1 MKAASIAVVVS
12 LLLPTTA
19 RAARDGASAICSA
32 APPNGVDDTANL
44 QAALDACVARGPR
57 AAVQLAAGR
66 YLTRQLVT
74 YGLHGTL
81 TGMGTDRTIV
91 EALPNLRVTLT
102 DAFSAGECL
111 PNTTSPP
118 DPTSCLWPTLIIFV
132 DGDIH
137 VSDLSIQ
144 ITPPAG
150 TRAVI
155 PNDGWPFRS
164 LLDAIRFMGHKS
176 MHVTIDRI
184 AIRGQ
189 PDNSGFGFS
198 LVNGIIFTGELP
210 RSSTPFDYY
219 FLSGSLTV
227 RSSSFT
233 SMFDGV
239 SQDGFMQDAQV
250 TIGGSPTASNVFN
263 DVFVGIDLES
273 SQNSVFEVSHNHS
286 SSSVSGGNGMWV
298 IPWPPP
304 GPPAPPAFVP
314 ATPSH
319 YFIHHNTFT
328 PTADFQDGILL
339 FNYADNPWI
348 RAVIYNNT
356 IDLNELSE
364 GIGAYNV
371 KGAAIL
377 GNTITGR
384 GSDVFALTAIG
395 FHGTTFSS
403 AIANDVSGFTP
414 PPDLAQIFLD
424 PGATHD
430 LVVCSSRGDSVLDQG
445 SSNIV
450 VGCQQQ
456 AATAKS
462 AATTGQAAPL
472 SPPDLLKWKLGAK
485 LAGRSLNSR

>member
-12 LLLPTTA
+12 LLLSNTA

-32 APPNGVDDTANL
+32 APPNGIDDTANL

-57 AAVQLAAGR
+57 AVVQLAAGR

-74 YGLHGTL
+74 YGFHGTL
-81 TGMGTDRTIV
+81 TGMGTDRTII
-91 EALPNLRVTLT
+91 EALPNLRVTT
-102 DAFSAGECL
+102 PDAVSSGECL
-111 PNTTSPP
+111 PNTIPPP
-118 DPTSCLWPTLIIFV
+118 DPRSCLWPSLIIFV

-144 ITPPAG
+144 ITAPPGTATAG
-150 TRAVI
+150 WVVFNTV
-155 PNDGWPFRS
+155 FTS
-164 LLDAIRFMGHKS
+164 LLDGIRFMGQS
-176 MHVTIDRI
+176 PMHVTIDRTGI
-184 AIRGQ
+184 QGR
-189 PDNSGFGFS
+189 PDDSPTAFGGFN

-219 FLSGSLTV
+219 FMSGSLTV

-239 SQDGFMQDAQV
+239 SQDGFTQDAQV
-250 TIGGSPTASNVFN
+250 TIGGSPAAGNVFN

-273 SQNSVFEVSHNHS
+273 SQNSVFEISHNHS
-286 SSSVSGGNGMWV
+286 SPSVFGGNGMWV
-298 IPWPPP
+298 IPWQPV
-304 GPPAPPAFVP
+304 FVP
-314 ATPSH
+314 AAPSH
-319 YFIHHNTFT
+319 YFIHGNTFT

-339 FNYADNPWI
+339 FNPPDNPWI
-348 RAVIYNNT
+348 RATIHDNT
-356 IDLNELSE
+356 IDLNDLSE

-371 KGAAIL
+371 KGTAIL

-384 GSDVFALTAIG
+384 GFDAFALTAIG

-414 PPDLAQIFLD
+414 PPDLAQIYLD

-430 LVVCSSRGDSVLDQG
+430 LVVCSGRGDSVLDQG

-462 AATTGQAAPL
+462 AATAGQAAPL
-472 SPPDLLKWKLGAK
+472 SPPDLLKWKLGTK